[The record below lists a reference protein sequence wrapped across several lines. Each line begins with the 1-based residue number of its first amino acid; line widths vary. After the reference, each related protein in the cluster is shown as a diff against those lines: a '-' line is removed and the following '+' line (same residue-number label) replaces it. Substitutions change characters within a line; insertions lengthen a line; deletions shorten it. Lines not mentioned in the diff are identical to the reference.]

1 MYKFVEKKDISF
13 KYELA
18 ELEPEKIS
26 AFSHGRGC

>member
-1 MYKFVEKKDISF
+1 MYTFVLEKDITF